1 MFEHSVCFPSVED
14 IAWMALGGKELH
26 QSMLTVLVIQM
37 ECSPYKQRSERETQA
52 DADQLVRTCHIEDDH
67 KEEDGKQ
74 STCEDEEVLC
84 LQALELNRMTDAL
97 VDWVASHK
105 SYTLLYYRKN
115 ERRMVALTMRKM
127 QAPNQ
132 LAAVLLVSGSPD
144 ENLPYT
150 LMPPMRPTTAP
161 MA

>member
-1 MFEHSVCFPSVED
+1 MFEHSVCLSSVED
-14 IAWMALGGKELH
+14 VAWVALGGKELL
-26 QSMLTVLVIQM
+26 QSMLTVLVV
-37 ECSPYKQRSERETQA
+37 EVERNPYEQRAERETQA
-52 DADQLVRTCHIEDDH
+52 DADQLVRTSHVEDDH

-74 STCEDEEVLC
+74 STCEDEELLR
-84 LQALELNRMTDAL
+84 LQSLELNRMTDAL
-97 VDWVASHK
+97 VDWVVSHK